1 MRIITTL
8 LIAFFSL
15 SALTTV
21 AQDSQKSK
29 NRIAYIRKVYKE
41 AQENAQKSADN
52 MLTVIQRE
60 KSDDGL
66 FTTTLDFFYVTD
78 IVEVVEIPY
87 YKLNLLR
94 RTQKG
99 ANNQYEEFLYDPS
112 SEDLIFY
119 FTSFEYEKGVK
130 CETRLYIGA
139 SDDGTALKVTKFTD
153 TKTGKDV
160 SSRYPD
166 SLGMFWD
173 EGFMLRFAHD
183 MQEAFNHLTLRGWD

>member
-8 LIAFFSL
+8 LIAFLSL
-15 SALTTV
+15 SALTTM

-41 AQENAQKSADN
+41 AQENAQKSANN
-52 MLTVIQRE
+52 MLTVTQRE

-66 FTTTLDFFYVTD
+66 STTTLDFFYVTD

-99 ANNQYEEFLYDPS
+99 VNNQYEEFLYDPS

-130 CETRLYIGA
+130 CETRLYMGA
-139 SDDGTALKVTKFTD
+139 SDDGTALKITKFTD

-173 EGFMLRFAHD
+173 EGFMQRFAHD

>member
-1 MRIITTL
+1 M
-8 LIAFFSL
+8 
-15 SALTTV
+15 
-21 AQDSQKSK
+21 AQDSQQSKS
-29 NRIAYIRKVYKE
+29 RIAYIRNVYKA
-41 AQENAQKSADN
+41 AQENAQQSADN
-52 MLTVIQRE
+52 MLTVTQRE
-60 KSDDGL
+60 KSNEGL
-66 FTTTLDFFYVTD
+66 STTILDFFYVTD
-78 IVEVVEIPY
+78 MVEVVEIPY

-99 ANNQYEEFLYDPS
+99 ENNQYEEFLYDPS
-112 SEDLIFY
+112 NEELIFY

-130 CETRLYIGA
+130 CETRFYVGA
-139 SDDGTALKVTKFTD
+139 SDDGTSLKVTKFTD